1 MTPHPATSSDLRGEA
16 HDEAV
21 HPVLGVFP
29 LGFLLGGLLALTHA
43 FLAHRARGDT
53 SLSDEA
59 VDFRLFAQA
68 VHWPLVL
75 GEAIL
80 AGVVCALVLAYAFP
94 AKSLWARC
102 FAVVVASVAI
112 GAFVTG
118 FPADVP
124 GAGAAPLCASAGLLL
139 IAIGLARIP
148 FAGVVPLVVG
158 VLIGIALP
166 IGAAYRVQSTEP
178 GMLARDVLVD
188 LVASPDL
195 LTTVARRPDAEPHPG
210 VITPVVDQQS
220 DTGDKPSLILP
231 PNASQ
236 EFVVPNY
243 GDGARLFAAAAADLS
258 VAQHFPDGIDVAY
271 RVLVDGETRWSTRIA
286 HRPMPPGRWDTSGM
300 RWRHV
305 EEDGERGIAVR
316 AGEVVRFE
324 TELIGGASPG
334 DVNGDHLK
342 LGFGGVMLT
351 RTGRL
356 PRAVATPDAPNIVF
370 IVMDTL
376 RKDRVGAYGYERPT
390 TPNIDR
396 LAAQGVRFSEAYAT
410 SSWTWPSTAS
420 LLTGLPPDAHG
431 VKSAESC
438 TLNQRIE
445 TLAEALQK
453 RGYTTAAFVGN
464 PIVEPNRYFD
474 QGFES
479 FDVEVPVFRP
489 SDEVVP
495 PALEWLREHAPLRF
509 FLYLHLVD
517 PHTPHVPHPEEAL
530 RLGLGP
536 KPPDWPEGGLDRVSY
551 DELPSDDV
559 RAYTHDLYDASVAT
573 GDRWVGKVLAELDA
587 LELTDSTVICF
598 TTDHGEEL
606 YDHGSHGHGHAL
618 WAELVESPL
627 IFKGPE
633 IPRDVRHGAVSNRY
647 VPTTLARIAGADLS
661 VYGANVDLLLDPTP
675 GIAHFETAKGRWG
688 EARRQQLFGVR
699 RGPYTTHWRA
709 MEMAA
714 SAVAAPN
721 MRRFD
726 VLSDPGEDAD
736 VIEVR
741 VSEGREDVAVIQE
754 FVKEAKEERPP
765 LVLGMGEDGRNTF
778 EQIGY
783 GGKNAPD

>member
-1 MTPHPATSSDLRGEA
+1 MTPNYATSPDIDTNPN
-16 HDEAV
+16 DEAV

-29 LGFLLGGLLALTHA
+29 LGLLLGGLLAITHA
-43 FLAHRARGDT
+43 LLAHNAQGAT
-53 SLSDEA
+53 GLSDEA
-59 VDFRLFAQA
+59 ASFRLFAQA
-68 VHWPLVL
+68 AHWPLLL

-80 AGVVCALVLAYAFP
+80 AGVVCSLVLAYAFP
-94 AKSLWARC
+94 ARLWLARG
-102 FAVVVASVAI
+102 FAILVSAVAI

-118 FPADVP
+118 FPADIP
-124 GAGAAPLCASAGLLL
+124 GVGVASLGASAGLLFV
-139 IAIGLARIP
+139 AIGLARIP
-148 FAGVVPLVVG
+148 FAGIVPLVIG
-158 VLIGIALP
+158 VVLGVALP
-166 IGAAYRVQSTEP
+166 IAAAYRVQSEEP
-178 GMLARDVLVD
+178 GMTVRDVLVD
-188 LVASPDL
+188 LVASPEM
-195 LTTVARRPDAEPHPG
+195 LTAVEYRADAKPRPG

-236 EFVVPNY
+236 EFVVPSY
-243 GDGARLFAAAAADLS
+243 GDGARLVAAAAADLS
-258 VAQHFPDGIDVAY
+258 VLHHFPEGIDVEY
-271 RVLVDGETRWSTRIA
+271 RVLVGGETRWSVRIE
-286 HRPMPPGRWDTSGM
+286 HRSMPPGRWDTSGM
-300 RWRHV
+300 QWRHV
-305 EEDGERGIAVR
+305 EENGERGISVR
-316 AGEVVRFE
+316 AGDVVRFE
-324 TELIGGASPG
+324 TELVGGA
-334 DVNGDHLK
+334 DVNAIQVEHLK
-342 LGFGGVMLT
+342 LGFGGAMLV
-351 RTGRL
+351 REGRL

-390 TPNIDR
+390 TPHIDR
-396 LAAQGVRFSEAYAT
+396 LASEGLRFADAYAT

-474 QGFES
+474 QGFER

-495 PALEWLREHAPLRF
+495 PALAWLREHAPLRF

-517 PHTPHVPHPEEAL
+517 PHTPHVPHPAEAR
-530 RLGLGP
+530 RLELGP
-536 KPPDWPEGGLDRVSY
+536 KPKDWPEGGLDRVPY
-551 DELPSDDV
+551 DELPSEAV
-559 RAYTHDLYDASVAT
+559 QKYAQDLYDASVAT
-573 GDRWVGKVLAELDA
+573 GDRWVGEVLAELEK
-587 LELTDSTVICF
+587 LELTESTVICF

-606 YDHGSHGHGHAL
+606 FDHGSHGHGHAL

-647 VPTTLARIAGADLS
+647 VPTTLARIAGAQLPAF
-661 VYGANVDLLLDPTP
+661 GANIDLLRDPMP
-675 GIAHFETAKGRWG
+675 GIAHYETTKGRWG
-688 EARRQQLFGVR
+688 KARRQQLFGVR

-709 MEMAA
+709 MDMDAA
-714 SAVAAPN
+714 EVAPPN

-726 VLSDPGEDAD
+726 VLKDPSEDAD
-736 VIEVR
+736 LIDVTAA
-741 VSEGREDVAVIQE
+741 EGREDVAVIQE
-754 FVKEAKEERPP
+754 FTEEAMEERPP